1 MSIQQESFKIQF
13 ETDPSHIRKDIVI
26 NVTATT

>member
-1 MSIQQESFKIQF
+1 MSIQQETFRIQF
-13 ETDPSHIRKDIVI
+13 EPNPSHIRKDIVI